1 MVPATHIHV
10 HCIRVLMHYW
20 HTGHELTYDIVIP
33 ATHVYVH
40 CIRVLMIYWH
50 TGHELTY
57 DIVVLATHAHVYIH
71 MNTNIF
77 LSFFNIVSNISQR
90 DHGIDKIFEHC
101 CLISMVRRA
110 PYLLGTWPVAMVGSM
125 VNKSVGLGNFES
137 YGSLWRFVRIG
148 DTNTNSNSVRVV
160 LECSVSVV
168 SLYILPVILL
178 SYFVG
183 VIQEIGE
190 KPLYLTNNLE
200 LTENNST

>member
-1 MVPATHIHV
+1 MHMYMYMYVHV
-10 HCIRVLMHYW
+10 HVCTLIFFYLFS
-20 HTGHELTYDIVIP
+20 
-33 ATHVYVH
+33 
-40 CIRVLMIYWH
+40 IY
-50 TGHELTY
+50 
-57 DIVVLATHAHVYIH
+57 
-71 MNTNIF
+71 
-77 LSFFNIVSNISQR
+77 IVSNISQR